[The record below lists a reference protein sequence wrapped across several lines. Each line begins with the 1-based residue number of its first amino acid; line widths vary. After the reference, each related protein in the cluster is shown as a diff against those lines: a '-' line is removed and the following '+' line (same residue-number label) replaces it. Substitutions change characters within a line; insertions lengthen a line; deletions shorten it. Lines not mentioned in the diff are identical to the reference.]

1 MLYGQDI
8 TQLRIVCEDYNIPL
22 PDYVIAAQD
31 LKAATAALY
40 VKVQSET
47 PPTTNGVTTKTL
59 EATFKALLS
68 WPGHAA
74 REAVAT
80 QLTQVAD
87 TAEVD
92 AWTRFSQTLMEQL
105 RAPFDEAAAAFT
117 GSDGPALVTLTELG
131 RARDTLTHAS
141 KPPDLWTT
149 QLEESTRVLYP
160 TNAEVAMYGVRH
172 ATQGMD
178 RFGAEWFKA
187 ARLVQGVTLR
197 WMTPLDQVAMN
208 VTLPHAKPKPAM
220 V

>member
-8 TQLRIVCEDYNIPL
+8 TQLRIVCENYDVAL
-22 PDYVIAAQD
+22 PDYVLAAQD

-40 VKVQSET
+40 VKVDAET
-47 PPTTNGVTTKTL
+47 APTTNGVTTKTL
-59 EATFKALLS
+59 EATFKALIA
-68 WPGHAA
+68 WPGHDA
-74 REAVAT
+74 RMAVAD

-87 TAEVD
+87 TAEND
-92 AWTRFSQTLMEQL
+92 AWARFSQTLMEQL

-141 KPPDLWTT
+141 KPPTLWTD
-149 QLEESTRVLYP
+149 QLEQGTRVLYP
-160 TNAEVAMYGVRH
+160 ANAEVAMYGVRH

-178 RFGAEWFKA
+178 RYGADWFKA
-187 ARLVQGVTLR
+187 ARLVQGVSLR
-197 WMTPLDQVAMN
+197 WMTVSDQIQMN
-208 VTLPHAKPKPAM
+208 ATIPHAKPAR